1 MNVLYLIYLQC
12 HHTDSSKDIALAV
25 APLFL
30 LPVHVQLREETTL
43 FLLLIAKLL
52 EKFLA
57 VGYLEAIVAGFLVEK
72 MFHRV

>member
-12 HHTDSSKDIALAV
+12 HHNDSSKDIALAV
-25 APLFL
+25 APLF
-30 LPVHVQLREETTL
+30 PVETTL
-43 FLLLIAKLL
+43 CLLLIAKLL